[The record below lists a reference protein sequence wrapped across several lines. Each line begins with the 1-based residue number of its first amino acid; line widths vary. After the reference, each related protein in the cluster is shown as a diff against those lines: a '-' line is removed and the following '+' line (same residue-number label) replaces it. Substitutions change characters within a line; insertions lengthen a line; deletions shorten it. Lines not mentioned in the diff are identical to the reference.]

1 MTHEELEL
9 LEIAKEIIKSNSH
22 LNAMLSGSLM
32 LAYRGIDKRREAT
45 DIDILVSSVTGALII
60 PNGFKQ
66 KEIETEEEY
75 EESEYCRFYSN
86 NDGIKLD
93 FFQTAEIPTIVD
105 GISCGSVRTMLDAKY
120 EYWKDN
126 GNEKHRLD
134 LEFLN
139 YKFPIET
146 DDLPW

>member
-1 MTHEELEL
+1 LQ
-9 LEIAKEIIKSNSH
+9 I
-22 LNAMLSGSLM
+22 
-32 LAYRGIDKRREAT
+32 
-45 DIDILVSSVTGALII
+45 
-60 PNGFKQ
+60 
-66 KEIETEEEY
+66 
-75 EESEYCRFYSN
+75 YSN

>member
-1 MTHEELEL
+1 
-9 LEIAKEIIKSNSH
+9 
-22 LNAMLSGSLM
+22 
-32 LAYRGIDKRREAT
+32 
-45 DIDILVSSVTGALII
+45 
-60 PNGFKQ
+60 
-66 KEIETEEEY
+66 
-75 EESEYCRFYSN
+75 
-86 NDGIKLD
+86 
-93 FFQTAEIPTIVD
+93 
-105 GISCGSVRTMLDAKY
+105 MLDAKY

>member
-75 EESEYCRFYSN
+75 EESEYCRF
-86 NDGIKLD
+86 IL
-93 FFQTAEIPTIVD
+93 TLMV
-105 GISCGSVRTMLDAKY
+105 
-120 EYWKDN
+120 
-126 GNEKHRLD
+126 
-134 LEFLN
+134 
-139 YKFPIET
+139 
-146 DDLPW
+146 